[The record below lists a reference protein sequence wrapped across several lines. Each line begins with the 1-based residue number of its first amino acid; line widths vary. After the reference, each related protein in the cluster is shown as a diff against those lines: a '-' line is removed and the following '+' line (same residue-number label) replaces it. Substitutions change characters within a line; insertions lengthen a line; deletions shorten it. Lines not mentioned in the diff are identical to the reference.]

1 MVEMAMP
8 SLDLEINEKVALAA
22 FLLGLLFGAIG
33 QRTNFCTMGAVSDWV
48 NMGDKNRLRAWLL
61 AIGVAILGSGYLQ
74 WSGRIDLQQSIYL
87 TPKLGWLGHLLGGG
101 LFGVGM
107 TLASGCGQRTLVR
120 LGGGNLK
127 SLLVFLVLGIT
138 AYMTLRGLLALA
150 RVDLIEKA
158 NIDLGGLGLTGQGLP
173 TIVGRLTGADD
184 LSLISLT
191 LAGLLGGGL
200 VAYAFAARA
209 FRRSFDDILAGVA
222 IGLIVA
228 AGWYVTGVVGFDDF
242 EPTRL
247 ESFTFV
253 APTGES
259 LMYLMTFTGS
269 TIGFGVAAVF
279 GVILGS
285 LVYAVASGRFRIEAF
300 ASGGDM
306 ARHLVGAVLMGF
318 GGVLSLGCTI
328 GQGVTGMSTL
338 AAGSLLTLVS
348 IVFGSAL
355 TMKTEFYLLDEA
367 GFLRALRLALA
378 DMRLAPR
385 PGRQDTP

>member
-1 MVEMAMP
+1 MEMAMP
-8 SLDLEINEKVALAA
+8 TLDLEINEKVALLA

-48 NMGDKNRLRAWLL
+48 NTGDKNRLRAWLL
-61 AIGVAILGSGYLQ
+61 AIGVAILATGYLQ
-74 WSGRIDLQQSIYL
+74 WSGRVDLQQSIYL
-87 TPKLGWLGHLLGGG
+87 TPNFGWLGHLLGGG
-101 LFGVGM
+101 LFGIGM

-150 RVDLIEKA
+150 RVDLVEKA
-158 NIDLGGLGLTGQGLP
+158 NIDLSGVGLPGQGLP
-173 TIVGRLTGADD
+173 AIVGQLTGADD
-184 LSLISLT
+184 LSLISRT
-191 LAGLLGGGL
+191 VAVLLGGGL

-209 FRRSFDDILAGVA
+209 FRRSPDDILAGIA
-222 IGLIVA
+222 IGFLVA

-253 APTGES
+253 SPTGES
-259 LMYLMTFTGS
+259 LMYMMTFTGS

-285 LVYAVASGRFRIEAF
+285 FLYAVASKRFRIEAF
-300 ASGGDM
+300 ASAGDM
-306 ARHLVGAVLMGF
+306 TRHLVGAVLMGF

-355 TMKTEFYLLDEA
+355 TIKTEFYLLDEM
-367 GFLRALRLALA
+367 GFLRALRLALT

-385 PGRQDTP
+385 SGGQDSA

>member
-1 MVEMAMP
+1 MP
-8 SLDLEINEKVALAA
+8 TLDLEINEKVALLA

-61 AIGVAILGSGYLQ
+61 AIGVAILATGYLQ

-87 TPKLGWLGHLLGGG
+87 TPNFGWLGHLLGGL
-101 LFGVGM
+101 LFGIGM

-120 LGGGNLK
+120 VGGGNLK
-127 SLLVFLVLGIT
+127 SLVVLLVLGIT
-138 AYMTLRGLLALA
+138 AYMTLRGLLALV
-150 RVDLIEKA
+150 RVDLVETTNK
-158 NIDLGGLGLTGQGLP
+158 DLTALGLAGQGLP
-173 TIVGRLTGADD
+173 DILGRLAGTDD
-184 LSLISLT
+184 LRRVSL
-191 LAGLLGGGL
+191 AVAVALGGGL
-200 VAYAFAARA
+200 VAYSFASVS
-209 FRRSFDDILAGVA
+209 FRRSFDDILAGIA

-228 AGWYVTGVVGFDDF
+228 AGWYATGVAGFDDF

-285 LVYAVASGRFRIEAF
+285 FLYAVLSGRFRIEAF
-300 ASGGDM
+300 VSTGDL

-338 AAGSLLTLVS
+338 AAGSLLTLAS

-355 TMKTEFYLLDEA
+355 TMKTEFHLLDDA
-367 GFLRALRLALA
+367 GLPRALRLALS

-385 PGRQDTP
+385 PGDNEAA